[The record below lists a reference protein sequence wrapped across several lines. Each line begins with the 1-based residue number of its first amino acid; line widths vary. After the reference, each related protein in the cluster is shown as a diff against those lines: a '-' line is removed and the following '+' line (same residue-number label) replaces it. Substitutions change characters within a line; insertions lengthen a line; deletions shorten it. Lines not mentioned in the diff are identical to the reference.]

1 MGYYMVMWISMVF
14 IMLAETEYAK
24 YEHCIQFRKI
34 FGGPSMKG
42 VKGC

>member
-1 MGYYMVMWISMVF
+1 MWISMVF

-24 YEHCIQFRKI
+24 SEHYIQFTKI

-42 VKGC
+42 VKRC